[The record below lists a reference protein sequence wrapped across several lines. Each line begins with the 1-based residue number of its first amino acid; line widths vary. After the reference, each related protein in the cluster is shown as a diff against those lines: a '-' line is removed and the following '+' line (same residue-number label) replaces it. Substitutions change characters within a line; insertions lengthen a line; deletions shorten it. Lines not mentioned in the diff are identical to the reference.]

1 MSGFSENGM
10 KNKIKC
16 NACDEEIEE
25 YDKAYEYDN
34 KVYCEHCMTPIQGIV
49 GYNKEWEFDDFI
61 GVRFIEQ

>member
-1 MSGFSENGM
+1 M

-49 GYNKEWEFDDFI
+49 GYNKEWEFDEDK
-61 GVRFIEQ
+61 EY